1 MARSRKKEEPAPEV
15 APENPLEGLE
25 IAQAEGIPWTEIKQ
39 KLTMVIEG
47 VARGDVKATAAQV
60 SMIKEILAQSKEETA
75 ATARGAR
82 GVILLPTQGAGP
94 TARLDQ
100 QMREQI
106 RAIET
111 KSGDDSK
118 N

>member
-1 MARSRKKEEPAPEV
+1 MQPQSFNTLGGFKAQGRDQDGAKKIMDDARAIE
-15 APENPLEGLE
+15 
-25 IAQAEGIPWTEIKQ
+25 QAGAFS
-39 KLTMVIEG
+39 MVIEG